1 MHGERG
7 CAEPVAHGRAA
18 LIALD
23 METRPIQDVIVDRLA
38 AFLGPHTARVAL
50 KTFAEASGGRKA
62 ETLTRA
68 DVPAVLAAL
77 RPMLRTLLGRERAE
91 GLVQKLAK
99 ELE

>member
-1 MHGERG
+1 VHRERG
-7 CAEPVAHGRAA
+7 WAEPAAPGHAA
-18 LIALD
+18 LIAMA
-23 METRPIQDVIVDRLA
+23 MESRSIQDVIVDRLA

-91 GLVQKLAK
+91 GLVQKLAQ